1 MQWDNTW
8 LCFFFFSPQR
18 RAGHGYILY
27 QEQAIIPERSE
38 RNGFTLATASSI
50 QRVQTLLLC
59 VILVPSILL
68 PRSQTTALETSLPL
82 RFKEKGGFTAFG
94 HSCVIFFVSGS
105 PWQQNTRDMFLWYF
119 LHSLQGFACLYHVS
133 FKLVARHSCGCQPHQ
148 QTQPFANEII
158 LLCKVVQSW
167 DMWRL

>member
-1 MQWDNTW
+1 MFYNKNFIFILKAICAVRQH
-8 LCFFFFSPQR
+8 LALFFFFSPQR

-94 HSCVIFFVSGS
+94 HSCVIFFVGLLGS
-105 PWQQNTRDMFLWYF
+105 KTHETCSYGTSCTLYRGLPACIM
-119 LHSLQGFACLYHVS
+119 SLS
-133 FKLVARHSCGCQPHQ
+133 
-148 QTQPFANEII
+148 
-158 LLCKVVQSW
+158 SW
-167 DMWRL
+167 